1 MNLLWLAT
9 CPSHFLGW
17 DSSFFHCY
25 KTWLLIGLSV
35 LFIFLPLLY
44 HPRTYR

>member
-1 MNLLWLAT
+1 MGFF
-9 CPSHFLGW
+9 FL
-17 DSSFFHCY
+17 SFY

-44 HPRTYR
+44 HPITYR